1 MTPHINAKKEDI
13 AKTVIMPGDPKRA
26 KYIAENYLE
35 NAKLVNEVR
44 NIFAYTGTYKGK
56 EVTIMASGMGM
67 PSMGIYSY
75 ELFNFYDVDTIIRLG
90 SCKALKENIKLKDV
104 ILAESAYTTS
114 NFAKSFTGE
123 NLNFIESNKEVNE
136 KIKETAKKLDI
147 FLHTGTINT
156 SDIFYT
162 QYEET
167 NDDIEKCIGV
177 EMESFGLFHVA
188 KFSKKKASAILTV
201 SDNIDVTE
209 ILTPEQ
215 REKNLNTA
223 IKLAL
228 ESII

>member
-1 MTPHINAKKEDI
+1 MTPHISANKGDI
-13 AKTVIMPGDPKRA
+13 AKTVIMPGDPRRA
-26 KYIAENYLE
+26 KFIAENYLE

-56 EVTIMASGMGM
+56 EVTVMASGMGM
-67 PSMGIYSY
+67 PSIAIYSY
-75 ELFNFYDVDTIIRLG
+75 ELFNFYEVDTIIRLG
-90 SCKALKENIKLKDV
+90 SCKALKEHIKLKDV

-114 NFAKSFTGE
+114 NFAHSFTGE
-123 NLNFIESNKEVNE
+123 NQQFIKSDETINE
-136 KIKETAKKLDI
+136 KVKATAKSLDI
-147 FLHTGTINT
+147 LVHTGTINT

-167 NDDIEKCIGV
+167 NEEIEKCIGV
-177 EMESFGLFHVA
+177 EMESFGLFKVA
-188 KFSKKKASAILTV
+188 EISNKKASAVLTV

-209 ILTPEQ
+209 ILTPEE

-223 IKLAL
+223 IKLVL